1 MAKKKEAVKKPKKA
15 PLGVQIISVLYYIG
29 AVIITLVGLLC
40 IVLGAGFADE
50 LITSMGSLGP
60 GLIVAL
66 GIIFIAIGVF
76 GFFVGMGLWKL
87 KQWARIAVIVLS
99 LISVISSLYGLV
111 MMKSI
116 VSNIITILINGA
128 IAYYLIFVKEAKEA
142 FK

>member
-1 MAKKKEAVKKPKKA
+1 
-15 PLGVQIISVLYYIG
+15 
-29 AVIITLVGLLC
+29 
-40 IVLGAGFADE
+40 
-50 LITSMGSLGP
+50 MGSLGP